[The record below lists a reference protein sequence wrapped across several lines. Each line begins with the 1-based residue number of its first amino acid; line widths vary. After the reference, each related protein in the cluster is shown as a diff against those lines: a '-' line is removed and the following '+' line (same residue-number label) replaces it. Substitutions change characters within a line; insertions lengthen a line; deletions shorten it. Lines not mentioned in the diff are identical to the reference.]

1 MNLNAR
7 SYASAPAAA
16 LMLLIVTGCAS
27 TFDVLP
33 EKMGGLP
40 ESAPARPAEAYTFPN
55 VYQSRPTRDAKPLDD
70 AEQKKL
76 ESDLVTLREQ
86 QKNLANPPPP
96 PQQQQQQQQQQQ
108 KAAAKPPSKTPA
120 KAATPKK
127 EAAKTAETKKKEPVV
142 PEAPSAPPKP
152 LN

>member
-1 MNLNAR
+1 MTLNAR
-7 SYASAPAAA
+7 RPVPAPVAG
-16 LMLLIVTGCAS
+16 LMLLILSGCAS

-40 ESAPARPAEAYTFPN
+40 ESAPARPATPYAVPN
-55 VYQSRPTRDAKPLDD
+55 VYETRPTREAKPLTTD
-70 AEQKKL
+70 EQKKL

-96 PQQQQQQQQQQQ
+96 PPPPAP
-108 KAAAKPPSKTPA
+108 KAATKPA
-120 KAATPKK
+120 KAAAPKK
-127 EAAKTAETKKKEPVV
+127 EAPKTAEPKKKEPVV
-142 PEAPSAPPKP
+142 PESRPAPLKP

>member
-1 MNLNAR
+1 MTLNAR
-7 SYASAPAAA
+7 GPLSAPFVGLLLLLLA
-16 LMLLIVTGCAS
+16 LAGCAS

-40 ESAPARPAEAYTFPN
+40 ESAPARPAEAYAVPN
-55 VYQSRPTRDAKPLDD
+55 VYERRPTREAKPLDET
-70 AEQKKL
+70 EQKKL

-96 PQQQQQQQQQQQ
+96 PPPPA
-108 KAAAKPPSKTPA
+108 KTAAQPPSKTRANPA
-120 KAATPKK
+120 APKK
-127 EAAKTAETKKKEPVV
+127 EAAKTAERKKKEPVV
-142 PEAPSAPPKP
+142 PETASAPPKP

>member
-7 SYASAPAAA
+7 WYTAAPAAA

-55 VYQSRPTRDAKPLDD
+55 VYQSRPTRDAKPLDET
-70 AEQKKL
+70 EQKKL

-86 QKNLANPPPP
+86 QKSLANPPPP
-96 PQQQQQQQQQQQ
+96 QQQQQQQQ

>member
-7 SYASAPAAA
+7 WYTAAPAAA

-55 VYQSRPTRDAKPLDD
+55 VYQSRPTRDAKPLDET
-70 AEQKKL
+70 EQKKL

-96 PQQQQQQQQQQQ
+96 PPPPPPPA
-108 KAAAKPPSKTPA
+108 KTAAKPPSKTPA
-120 KAATPKK
+120 KAATQKK

>member
-1 MNLNAR
+1 MTQNAHR
-7 SYASAPAAA
+7 RASAPALA
-16 LMLLIVTGCAS
+16 LMMLGLAGCAS
-27 TFDVLP
+27 TFDALP
-33 EKMGGLP
+33 EKWGGLP
-40 ESAPARPAEAYTFPN
+40 ESAPARPAEAYPVPN
-55 VYQSRPTRDAKPLDD
+55 VYERRPTREAKPLDD

-96 PQQQQQQQQQQQ
+96 PPPPP
-108 KAAAKPPSKTPA
+108 KTAAKPQSKTPA
-120 KAATPKK
+120 KAAPPKK

-142 PEAPSAPPKP
+142 PGAPSAPPKP

>member
-7 SYASAPAAA
+7 WYTAAPAAA

-55 VYQSRPTRDAKPLDD
+55 VYQSRPTRDAKPLDET
-70 AEQKKL
+70 EQKKL
-76 ESDLVTLREQ
+76 ESDLVTLREE
-86 QKNLANPPPP
+86 QKRLANPPPP
-96 PQQQQQQQQQQQ
+96 DRQQQEQKH
-108 KAAAKPPSKTPA
+108 KAAAKPPSKTRA
-120 KAATPKK
+120 KAAAPKK
-127 EAAKTAETKKKEPVV
+127 EAPKTAETKKKEAV
-142 PEAPSAPPKP
+142 
-152 LN
+152 

>member
-7 SYASAPAAA
+7 WYTAAPAAA

-55 VYQSRPTRDAKPLDD
+55 VYQSRPTRDAKPLDET
-70 AEQKKL
+70 EQKKL

-86 QKNLANPPPP
+86 QKSLANPPP
-96 PQQQQQQQQQQQ
+96 PQQQQQQQKRQQQHNNNQQQQ
-108 KAAAKPPSKTPA
+108 KKPPAKPPSKTPA

-127 EAAKTAETKKKEPVV
+127 EAAKTAETKKKE
-142 PEAPSAPPKP
+142 
-152 LN
+152 

>member
-7 SYASAPAAA
+7 WYTAAPAAA

-55 VYQSRPTRDAKPLDD
+55 VYQSRPTRDAKPLDET
-70 AEQKKL
+70 EQKKL

-86 QKNLANPPPP
+86 QKSLANPPPP
-96 PQQQQQQQQQQQ
+96 QQQQQQQQQ

>member
-55 VYQSRPTRDAKPLDD
+55 VYQSRPTRDAKPLDET
-70 AEQKKL
+70 EQKKL

-86 QKNLANPPPP
+86 QKSLANPPPP
-96 PQQQQQQQQQQQ
+96 QQQQQQQQ

>member
-1 MNLNAR
+1 MTLNAR
-7 SYASAPAAA
+7 RHASAPFAGLLLLA
-16 LMLLIVTGCAS
+16 LSGCAS

-55 VYQSRPTRDAKPLDD
+55 VYERRPTREAKPLNTD
-70 AEQKKL
+70 EQKKL

-96 PQQQQQQQQQQQ
+96 PPSPPP
-108 KAAAKPPSKTPA
+108 KAAAK
-120 KAATPKK
+120 
-127 EAAKTAETKKKEPVV
+127 
-142 PEAPSAPPKP
+142 
-152 LN
+152 

>member
-1 MNLNAR
+1 MTSNAR
-7 SYASAPAAA
+7 RYVAAA
-16 LMLLIVTGCAS
+16 FAGLLSLAVAGCAS

-40 ESAPARPAEAYTFPN
+40 DSAPARPAEAYTTPN
-55 VYQSRPTRDAKPLDD
+55 VYEVRPTRDAKPLDE

-96 PQQQQQQQQQQQ
+96 PPPPP
-108 KAAAKPPSKTPA
+108 AKPASKAPA
-120 KAATPKK
+120 KAAAPKK
-127 EAAKTAETKKKEPVV
+127 ETPKTTQPRKKEPVV
-142 PEAPSAPPKP
+142 PETASAPPKP

>member
-7 SYASAPAAA
+7 WYASAPAAA

-27 TFDVLP
+27 TFDALP
-33 EKMGGLP
+33 ENMGGLP
-40 ESAPARPAEAYTFPN
+40 ESAPVRPAEAYTFPN
-55 VYQSRPTRDAKPLDD
+55 VYQSRPTREAKPLDET
-70 AEQKKL
+70 EQKKL

-96 PQQQQQQQQQQQ
+96 QQQQQQKQQ

-120 KAATPKK
+120 KAAAPKK
-127 EAAKTAETKKKEPVV
+127 EAAKTAETKKKE
-142 PEAPSAPPKP
+142 
-152 LN
+152 

>member
-1 MNLNAR
+1 MTLNAQW
-7 SYASAPAAA
+7 YASAPAAA

-27 TFDVLP
+27 TFDALP

-55 VYQSRPTRDAKPLDD
+55 VYQARPTRDAKPLDD

-96 PQQQQQQQQQQQ
+96 PQQQQQQQQPQQQ
-108 KAAAKPPSKTPA
+108 KAAAKPP
-120 KAATPKK
+120 
-127 EAAKTAETKKKEPVV
+127 
-142 PEAPSAPPKP
+142 
-152 LN
+152 

>member
-1 MNLNAR
+1 MTLNAR
-7 SYASAPAAA
+7 RPVPAPVGG
-16 LMLLIVTGCAS
+16 LMLLILSGCAS

-40 ESAPARPAEAYTFPN
+40 ESAPARPATPYAVPN
-55 VYQSRPTRDAKPLDD
+55 VYETRPTREAKPLTTD
-70 AEQKKL
+70 EQKKL

-96 PQQQQQQQQQQQ
+96 PPPPAP
-108 KAAAKPPSKTPA
+108 KAATKPA
-120 KAATPKK
+120 KAAAPKK
-127 EAAKTAETKKKEPVV
+127 EAPKTAEPKKKEPVV
-142 PEAPSAPPKP
+142 PESRPAPLKP

>member
-1 MNLNAR
+1 MTLNAR
-7 SYASAPAAA
+7 RSILAPVAG
-16 LMLLIVTGCAS
+16 LMLLALAGCTS

-40 ESAPARPAEAYTFPN
+40 ESAPARPATPYAVPN
-55 VYQSRPTRDAKPLDD
+55 VYEVRPTREAKPLTTD
-70 AEQKKL
+70 EQKKL

-96 PQQQQQQQQQQQ
+96 PPPP
-108 KAAAKPPSKTPA
+108 KTATKPVSKMPA
-120 KAATPKK
+120 KAAAPKK
-127 EAAKTAETKKKEPVV
+127 EGAKTTETKQREPVV
-142 PEAPSAPPKP
+142 PESGPAALKP

>member
-1 MNLNAR
+1 MTLNAR
-7 SYASAPAAA
+7 RSLSAPVAG
-16 LMLLIVTGCAS
+16 LVLLVLSGCTS

-40 ESAPARPAEAYTFPN
+40 ESAPARPATSYAVPN
-55 VYQSRPTRDAKPLDD
+55 VYEVRPTREAKPLSTE
-70 AEQKKL
+70 EQKKL
-76 ESDLVTLREQ
+76 ETDLLALREQ

-96 PQQQQQQQQQQQ
+96 PPPPAPA

-120 KAATPKK
+120 NVAAPKK
-127 EAAKTAETKKKEPVV
+127 EAAKTAQTRKKEPVV
-142 PEAPSAPPKP
+142 PESGSAPLKP

>member
-7 SYASAPAAA
+7 WYTAAPAAA

-27 TFDVLP
+27 TFDALP

-55 VYQSRPTRDAKPLDD
+55 VYQSRPTRDAKPLDET
-70 AEQKKL
+70 EQKKL

-96 PQQQQQQQQQQQ
+96 PPPPAQQQQ
-108 KAAAKPPSKTPA
+108 KAGAKPPSKTPA
-120 KAATPKK
+120 KAAAPKK
-127 EAAKTAETKKKEPVV
+127 EAAKTAETKKKKPVV